1 MKNIYEVIKQKEA
14 QVLQLQKE
22 IEALQIAAALL
33 ADEADTVTPL
43 KPVPMSVPGTPL
55 AAMSRAGMS
64 KENGHGGPTWDAVNK
79 QFP

>member
-14 QVLQLQKE
+14 QMLQLQKE

-33 ADEADTVTPL
+33 SDDETAMPPKSVA
-43 KPVPMSVPGTPL
+43 MSVPGTPL
-55 AAMSRAGMS
+55 AAMSRSTMG